1 MNTHSLPT
9 IRSACSYDAEP
20 LAKLID
26 IAGEGIPSWFWGQQC
41 AEDQQPL
48 EFGAERAK
56 RPTGGFSFTN
66 ALLAERN
73 DQPLGMVL
81 SYAVDDA
88 PEDDP
93 EDLPAPFAPFV
104 VLEKLSVGTWY
115 VNALAVFPGCRNQ
128 GLGTQLLT
136 AVENLARENGA
147 DAISIQV
154 FGQNTDAVR
163 LYRRRG
169 YEFAAS
175 APVRLH
181 PCQPYYSGDVLL
193 LIKQL

>member
-26 IAGEGIPSWFWGQQC
+26 IAGEGIPSWFWRQQC
-41 AEDQQPL
+41 AEDQKPL

-56 RPTGGFSFTN
+56 RTAGGFSFTN
-66 ALLAERN
+66 ALVAEQD
-73 DQPLGMVL
+73 DQPCGMVL
-81 SYAVDDA
+81 SYAIDTA

-93 EDLPAPFAPFV
+93 ADLPAPFAPFV
-104 VLEKLSVGTWY
+104 ALEQLSVGTWY

-128 GLGTQLLT
+128 GLGTKLL
-136 AVENLARENGA
+136 AAAERLAQENSANA
-147 DAISIQV
+147 TSIQV

-163 LYRRRG
+163 LYLRQG

-181 PCQPYYSGDVLL
+181 PCQPYYTGEVLL

>member
-9 IRSACSYDAEP
+9 IRSASACDAEP

-26 IAGEGIPSWFWGQQC
+26 IAGEGIPSWFWAQQC
-41 AEDQQPL
+41 ANGQQPL
-48 EFGAERAK
+48 EFGVERAK
-56 RPTGGFSFTN
+56 RPTGGFSFAN
-66 ALLAERN
+66 ALLAERD

-81 SYAVDDA
+81 SYAIDTA

-93 EDLPAPFAPFV
+93 ADLPAPFAPFV
-104 VLEKLSVGTWY
+104 ALEQLSVGTWY

-128 GLGTQLLT
+128 GLGSKLL
-136 AVENLARENGA
+136 ASAEMLARENNA
-147 DAISIQV
+147 DAVSIQV

-163 LYRRRG
+163 LYRRHG

-181 PCQPYYSGDVLL
+181 PCQPYYTGEVLL
-193 LIKQL
+193 LIKRL